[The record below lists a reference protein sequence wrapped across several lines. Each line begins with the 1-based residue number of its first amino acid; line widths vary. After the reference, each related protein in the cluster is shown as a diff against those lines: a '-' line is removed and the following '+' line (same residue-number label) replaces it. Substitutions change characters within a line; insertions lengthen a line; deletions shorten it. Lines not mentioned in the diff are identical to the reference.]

1 MTMAL
6 TRHCANI
13 DLLTER
19 IYMKIKEILHPA
31 TKLPFTIML
40 KDPKSKF
47 AMEDVC
53 NPYSGQMCKLPRYA
67 VEVYKDIRAAEVK
80 EDWTKMEK
88 GLEWFS
94 KNFTDQ
100 YYVLLD

>member
-1 MTMAL
+1 
-6 TRHCANI
+6 
-13 DLLTER
+13 
-19 IYMKIKEILHPA
+19 MKINKIIQPA

-67 VEVYKDIRAAEVK
+67 AEVYRDIRAAEVK
-80 EDWTKMEK
+80 EEWSKMRK
-88 GLEWFS
+88 GLDWFS
-94 KNFTDQ
+94 KHFTDQ

>member
-1 MTMAL
+1 MAPL
-6 TRHCANI
+6 GAMCYYTFINRK
-13 DLLTER
+13 D
-19 IYMKIKEILHPA
+19 IYMKINKIIQPA

-67 VEVYKDIRAAEVK
+67 AEVYRDIRAAEVK